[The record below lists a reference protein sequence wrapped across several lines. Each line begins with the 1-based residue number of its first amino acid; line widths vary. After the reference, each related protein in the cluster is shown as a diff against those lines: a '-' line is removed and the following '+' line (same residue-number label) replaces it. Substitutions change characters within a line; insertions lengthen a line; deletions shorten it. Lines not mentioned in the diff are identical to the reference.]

1 MHCKAHMH
9 CGSLA
14 AHTEDVFDVHFALK
28 LIFFL
33 NPHPLKTKAYFVTKD
48 SVVAPGLIELN
59 PEIYPIFIDISFPYF
74 ILCKIITQET

>member
-1 MHCKAHMH
+1 MH

-14 AHTEDVFDVHFALK
+14 AHTDDVFDIHFALK
-28 LIFFL
+28 QIFKK
-33 NPHPLKTKAYFVTKD
+33 NPHPLKTNAYFVTKD

-59 PEIYPIFIDISFPYF
+59 PEICPIFILISLPYF